1 MVKTTIEIWGK
12 PHVLSLKVLSHLR
25 ININFNKNQKTMESN
40 PTFSY
45 VIAFVSG
52 AIALYLFQKLF
63 NNSNKDRSVGK
74 PNTMSEKAIQLMV
87 NNYRDI
93 QLALINKTLGINDAH
108 SVWFDFKTLK
118 KFTSDIE
125 NETKKVDRGIAEER
139 LGLRFYYAAYP
150 KVDNWDIFRNL
161 SISKELAEKHTLIMV
176 PTLKIKDSLGNY
188 LDYDFNPLDA
198 TTYTRNRKEK
208 GEVLRTMSISADS
221 ETQALEVMAQNHGQ
235 TIPPAVTVV
244 ENY

>member
-1 MVKTTIEIWGK
+1 
-12 PHVLSLKVLSHLR
+12 
-25 ININFNKNQKTMESN
+25 MESN
-40 PTFSY
+40 QTFSY
-45 VIAFVSG
+45 IIAFVSG
-52 AIALYLFQKLF
+52 AIALYLIQKLL
-63 NNSNKDRSVGK
+63 NNSNKERSTGK
-74 PNTMSEKAIQLMV
+74 PNTMTEKAIQLMV

-93 QLALINKTLGINDAH
+93 QLELINKTLGINDAH

-118 KFTSDIE
+118 KFTTDIE
-125 NETKKVDRGIAEER
+125 SQTKRVDRSIADDR

-150 KVDNWDIFRNL
+150 KADNWDIFENY
-161 SISKELAEKHTLIMV
+161 SISKELAEKHTVIMI
-176 PTLKIKDSLGNY
+176 PTLKIKDGSGNY

-198 TTYTRNRKEK
+198 TTYSRNGREK

-221 ETQALEVMAQNHGQ
+221 ETQAQEVMAQNHGQ